1 MMTKA
6 DAKEAA
12 EADRMAS
19 IREVHDM
26 PEPVGMAEGLV
37 ADLAA
42 GEIREYD
49 TLTTVDEIV
58 DWVVAEVVEAI
69 EATNAPRDVV
79 AEEVERAEYDD
90 RAEIRAAVE
99 ARKDELVG

>member
-1 MMTKA
+1 
-6 DAKEAA
+6 
-12 EADRMAS
+12 
-19 IREVHDM
+19 V
-26 PEPVGMAEGLV
+26 PCPVGMAEGLV

-69 EATNAPRDVV
+69 EATNAPPNLV
-79 AEEVERAEYDD
+79 ADEIERAKYDEYP
-90 RAEIRAAVE
+90 EIRAAVE
-99 ARKDELVG
+99 ARKAELVG